1 MPARMVASLMG
12 LGLWLASGAVTAQD
26 YSPTTPSPYSP
37 TPTEPARVLHY
48 SRPAGVLL
56 PAAAQKSDF
65 SLQAADSSSYP
76 SMPTPPQGGS
86 SPAKIQ
92 LPIPV
97 PMTSRVPAAPPPRAA
112 SLMTNDTGFDLNPVA
127 YQQRYPQ
134 QRGAPDETPE
144 YPIELEPPGPQK
156 IFGRL
161 DSEAALM
168 ERMRQ
173 AARERVPAE
182 RIEFPVEPVVGGRG
196 PFVQR
201 SFPQATMFAEPN
213 YVCYS
218 RLFFEEKNSER
229 YGWDLGPVQPI
240 VSTVAFYKDLIFLPY
255 HMFTNPCRWYECS
268 AGYCLPGDPVPY
280 LCYPPQLSLTGSLAE
295 IATGVALFAMFP

>member
-1 MPARMVASLMG
+1 MAASLVG
-12 LGLWLASGAVTAQD
+12 LGLWLAGGAVIAQD
-26 YSPTTPSPYSP
+26 YNRTAPSPYSP
-37 TPTEPARVLHY
+37 TPTEPAKVLHY

-56 PAAAQKSDF
+56 PAAEQKSDF

-76 SMPTPPQGGS
+76 STPMPSPGGL
-86 SPAKIQ
+86 SPAKLP

-97 PMTSRVPAAPPPRAA
+97 PITSRGPAAPPPRVA
-112 SLMTNDTGFDLNPVA
+112 SLTSDTSYNLNPVA
-127 YQQRYPQ
+127 YQQRSPQ
-134 QRGAPDETPE
+134 QRAAPDETLE

-156 IFGRL
+156 LFGRL

-201 SFPQATMFAEPN
+201 TFPQATMFAEPN

-240 VSTVAFYKDLIFLPY
+240 VSTAAFYKDLIFLPY

>member
-1 MPARMVASLMG
+1 MPARMAASLMG

-56 PAAAQKSDF
+56 PAAAQKSGF

-182 RIEFPVEPVVGGRG
+182 RIEFP
-196 PFVQR
+196 
-201 SFPQATMFAEPN
+201 
-213 YVCYS
+213 
-218 RLFFEEKNSER
+218 
-229 YGWDLGPVQPI
+229 
-240 VSTVAFYKDLIFLPY
+240 
-255 HMFTNPCRWYECS
+255 
-268 AGYCLPGDPVPY
+268 
-280 LCYPPQLSLTGSLAE
+280 
-295 IATGVALFAMFP
+295 